1 MYQSAGDK
9 LAQAAQVLAVFSIA
23 MMLFFPVLLP
33 YIPAGIAIV
42 MAVISKGSD
51 AKLSRK
57 GRIAL
62 ILGIIAIVAS
72 TARLV
77 FSIVNLIEIAHD
89 PERLEQMNELLY
101 RMYGMSLQEL
111 LEQAGLDQLG
121 IF

>member
-9 LAQAAQVLAVFSIA
+9 LAQIAQILAVFSIA

-72 TARLV
+72 TALLV
-77 FSIVNLIEIAHD
+77 FSIINLIEIAHD